1 MYLGCQMYSAF
12 DKSAIQSAKI
22 FCHEAEALWEKEQ
35 THDSYM
41 TMASAVVLSLCLI
54 GHGKDHA
61 VHSYAKKALSMGTR
75 LGLFESEEEPVDK
88 KPLEKMSQDDLTAR
102 CHAAWGV
109 FNWNV
114 LISMFYRQPGSEC
127 PVSSPTLPIPG
138 DEAAKTAPGEL
149 PEDGHS
155 VHEALPGNTFPA
167 LCHFW
172 RIING
177 ARWIYYQDEACPPD
191 RLKMA
196 IAEHKF
202 RELIAWAEGLSRRL
216 TYLLIGDSIWL
227 HCIMLDIFRRFMKRS
242 SDDRFRMA
250 TFSAWDSSPD
260 AAFAASVNQLKT
272 LIVEYRTNYMAS
284 AYSILWHSGL
294 MYLANAMLRDTSD
307 PEWRLYFLLCIYGYE
322 SLSRPYRISEVIAQG
337 LLSMTLRDTNMSASE
352 ARKIMEDLHECGLDH
367 VKKNME
373 EEVRATFALDLTLA
387 LSDPAGATVENM
399 AKEFDSFATFQ
410 DFLDQNKME
419 M

>member
-12 DKSAIQSAKI
+12 DKSAIQSAEM
-22 FCHEAEALWEKEQ
+22 FCHEAEVLWETEQ
-35 THDSYM
+35 SHDSYM

-61 VHSYAKKALSMGTR
+61 VHSYAKDALSMGTR
-75 LGLFESEEEPVDK
+75 LGLFESEEEPANK
-88 KPLEKMSQDDLTAR
+88 KPPEKMSQDDMTVR

-114 LISMFYRQPGSEC
+114 LVSMFYRQPESEC
-127 PVSSPTLPIPG
+127 PVASPALPIPG
-138 DEAAKTAPGEL
+138 DEAAKTVPGQF
-149 PEDGHS
+149 PEDGHL
-155 VHEALPGNTFPA
+155 VHEALLGNTFPA

-172 RIING
+172 RITSG
-177 ARWIYYQDEACPPD
+177 ARWIYYPDEDCPPD
-191 RLKMA
+191 KFKMA

-216 TYLLIGDSIWL
+216 V
-227 HCIMLDIFRRFMKRS
+227 RRERS
-242 SDDRFRMA
+242 PHHVAVFH
-250 TFSAWDSSPD
+250 SPD

-294 MYLANAMLRDTSD
+294 IYLANAMLQDTSD

-322 SLSRPYRISEVIAQG
+322 GLCRPYRISELIAQG
-337 LLSMTLRDTNMSASE
+337 LLSMTLRDTNMSGSE
-352 ARKIMEDLHECGLDH
+352 ARKIMKDLKESGLDY

-373 EEVRATFALDLTLA
+373 EEVRATFMLDLTLA
-387 LSDPAGATVENM
+387 LSDPVGATVENL
-399 AKEFDSFATFQ
+399 AKEFDTFAVFQ
-410 DFLDQNKME
+410 EFLDQNKME

>member
-1 MYLGCQMYSAF
+1 M
-12 DKSAIQSAKI
+12 
-22 FCHEAEALWEKEQ
+22 FCHEAEVLWETEQ
-35 THDSYM
+35 SHDSYM

-75 LGLFESEEEPVDK
+75 LGLFESEEEPANK
-88 KPLEKMSQDDLTAR
+88 KPLEKMSQDDITAR

-114 LISMFYRQPGSEC
+114 LVSMFYRQPESEC
-127 PVSSPTLPIPG
+127 SVSSPTMPIPG
-138 DEAAKTAPGEL
+138 EEAAKTAPGQP
-149 PEDGHS
+149 PEDGRL
-155 VHEALPGNTFPA
+155 VHEALLGNTFPA

-172 RIING
+172 RITCG
-177 ARWIYYQDEACPPD
+177 ARWIYYPDEDCPPD
-191 RLKMA
+191 KFKMA
-196 IAEHKF
+196 TAEHKF

-216 TYLLIGDSIWL
+216 V
-227 HCIMLDIFRRFMKRS
+227 RREKGPHHVAVFH
-242 SDDRFRMA
+242 
-250 TFSAWDSSPD
+250 SPD

-284 AYSILWHSGL
+284 AYSILWHTGL
-294 MYLANAMLRDTSD
+294 IYLANAMLQDTSD

-352 ARKIMEDLHECGLDH
+352 ARKIMEDLKESGLDC

-373 EEVRATFALDLTLA
+373 EEVRATFMVDLTLA
-387 LSDPAGATVENM
+387 LSDPVGATAENM
-399 AKEFDSFATFQ
+399 AKEFDTFAVFQ
-410 DFLDQNKME
+410 DFLDQNRME

>member
-1 MYLGCQMYSAF
+1 M
-12 DKSAIQSAKI
+12 
-22 FCHEAEALWEKEQ
+22 FCHEAEVLWETEQ
-35 THDSYM
+35 SHDSCM

-61 VHSYAKKALSMGTR
+61 VHSYAKEALRMGTR
-75 LGLFESEEEPVDK
+75 LGLFENEEEPANE
-88 KPLEKMSQDDLTAR
+88 KPLENMSQDDMTVR

-114 LISMFYRQPGSEC
+114 LVSIFYRQPGSEC
-127 PVSSPTLPIPG
+127 PVKSPTLPIPG
-138 DEAAKTAPGEL
+138 DEAAKTVPGQF
-149 PEDGHS
+149 PEDDHL
-155 VHEALPGNTFPA
+155 VHEALLGNTFPA

-172 RIING
+172 RITYG
-177 ARWIYYQDEACPPD
+177 ARWIYYPDEDCPPD
-191 RLKMA
+191 KFKMA

-216 TYLLIGDSIWL
+216 IRREQSPHHVAVFHIWL
-227 HCIMLDIFRRFMKRS
+227 HCIMLDIFRRFMKGS

-272 LIVEYRTNYMAS
+272 LIVEYRTNYVAS

-294 MYLANAMLRDTSD
+294 IYLANAMLQDTSD

-322 SLSRPYRISEVIAQG
+322 SLSRPYRISEVIVQG

-352 ARKIMEDLHECGLDH
+352 ARKIMKDLKESGLDY

-373 EEVRATFALDLTLA
+373 EEVRATFMLDLTLA
-387 LSDPAGATVENM
+387 LSDPVGATVENM
-399 AKEFDSFATFQ
+399 AKEFDSLAVFQ
-410 DFLDQNKME
+410 DFLDQNRME

>member
-1 MYLGCQMYSAF
+1 MYSAF
-12 DKSAIQSAKI
+12 DKSAIQSAEI
-22 FCHEAEALWEKEQ
+22 FCREAEALWETEQ
-35 THDSYM
+35 TRDSYM

-54 GHGKDHA
+54 GRGKDHA

-75 LGLFESEEEPVDK
+75 LGLFESEEAPANK
-88 KPLEKMSQDDLTAR
+88 KPLEKLSQGDMTAR

-114 LISMFYRQPGSEC
+114 LVSMFYRQPESEC

-138 DEAAKTAPGEL
+138 DEAAKTARGEL

-155 VHEALPGNTFPA
+155 DKG
-167 LCHFW
+167 
-172 RIING
+172 
-177 ARWIYYQDEACPPD
+177 CPPD
-191 RLKMA
+191 RFKMA

-202 RELIAWAEGLSRRL
+202 RELIAWAERLSRRL
-216 TYLLIGDSIWL
+216 V
-227 HCIMLDIFRRFMKRS
+227 RREQS
-242 SDDRFRMA
+242 PHHVAVLQMA

-294 MYLANAMLRDTSD
+294 MYLTNAILQDTSD

-322 SLSRPYRISEVIAQG
+322 SLSRPYRVSEVIAQG

-373 EEVRATFALDLTLA
+373 EEVRATFVLDQTLA
-387 LSDPAGATVENM
+387 LSDSAGATVENM
-399 AKEFDSFATFQ
+399 AEAFDSFAIFQ

-419 M
+419 I